1 MTERRLANGYVL
13 TDAEVERRA
22 REWEDGTWRGHLERT
37 RVGRPSLSDGE
48 ETTTVSFRVPSSKV
62 IDFER
67 KAKAAGETKSQA
79 YRRAMDLYLQA

>member
-1 MTERRLANGYVL
+1 MTERKLANGYVL
-13 TDAEVERRA
+13 TDAEIERRA
-22 REWEDGTWRGHLERT
+22 QEWENGTWQGHLERT

>member
-1 MTERRLANGYVL
+1 MTERKLANGYVL
-13 TDAEVERRA
+13 TDAEIERMA
-22 REWEDGTWRGHLERT
+22 REWEDGTWQGHLERT

-48 ETTTVSFRVPSSKV
+48 ETATVSFRVPASKV

-79 YRRAMDLYLQA
+79 YRHAMDLYLQA